1 MAHRR
6 FDSTLRRGVAAL
18 IVGATALPMA
28 GCRAHKSAPGTDTAP
43 PEVAQTPGPGG
54 APESSPGVQAPPGN
68 APSAGGSPSSGGSPA
83 AGAVPDPSAPTTPAA
98 IAAIYASRPAS
109 LASLSLAE
117 FQYGTSPTR
126 SSDVT
131 YQPNVVVME
140 HGADAIH
147 GYSSDGLTWLLD
159 PNAPHVSELQ
169 PDKIM
174 FATGRAVGRILSVT
188 KQGNDVAVTLGPAA
202 LTDIVSDVQMAFE
215 QPVDLS
221 SVIVYTAPNAPL
233 SGDLAPLVQD
243 TTKTSDTRA
252 GNGDQVVIDDRGRQT
267 GSIVPV
273 SLRSRPPI
281 AAVPALWR
289 KPAMGDAQGGPVG
302 QVFNLVGPMIGVPRP
317 VTVSGFKVSPY
328 SGGGMGISIA
338 TSSPNLMMA
347 ATGGVRLDQP
357 TVKVTLDIKHGTVQ
371 TAELELRGVA
381 ALFVDLQAGTQVGRT
396 GNISKVYYVPTD
408 MSIPILGKV
417 LPIAITFRQSFLV
430 ETAFTAKNSTLNAG
444 GEEDFTGAV
453 TMGLHNGSWAVSAPT
468 SMTDKR
474 DLLQS
479 INGVSL
485 GASSVIFGWGTKV
498 IVGLGAFGFATG
510 PYIGYNTQVAIVRGS
525 DLTTGLVPVPP
536 CHGAILSLSLNVG
549 VGYSLPAPLVSAV
562 NAILHL
568 LQLNTTL
575 APTNGISHQENIIR
589 KEKSVPNKCASF

>member
-6 FDSTLRRGVAAL
+6 FHSTVRCGVAAI
-18 IVGATALPMA
+18 IVGVIALPMA
-28 GCRAHKSAPGTDTAP
+28 GCRAHKSAAGTDTAP
-43 PEVAQTPGPGG
+43 PEVVEAPGP
-54 APESSPGVQAPPGN
+54 N
-68 APSAGGSPSSGGSPA
+68 SATEV
-83 AGAVPDPSAPTTPAA
+83 VPDPSAPTTPAA
-98 IAAIYASRPAS
+98 IAAVYASRPAS

-117 FQYGTSPTR
+117 FQYGASPTR
-126 SSDVT
+126 SGDVT
-131 YQPNVVVME
+131 YQPDVVVME

-159 PNAPHVSELQ
+159 PNAPHVAELQ
-169 PDKIM
+169 PNKIM
-174 FATGRAVGRILSVT
+174 FATGRAVGRVLAVT

-202 LTDIVSDVQMAFE
+202 LTDIVSDVQMSFE

-233 SGDLAPLVQD
+233 SGDLTPLIQD
-243 TTKTSDTRA
+243 TTKTSDART
-252 GNGDQVVIDDRGRQT
+252 GNGDQVVINRGRQT
-267 GSIVPV
+267 GWIVPV
-273 SLRSRPPI
+273 SLQSRPAI

-289 KPAMGDAQGGPVG
+289 EPPMGDAQGGPVG

-317 VTVSGFKVSPY
+317 VTVSGFKVTPY

-338 TSSPNLMMA
+338 TSSPNLMMIA
-347 ATGGVRLDQP
+347 SGGVRLDQP
-357 TVKVTLDIKHGTVQ
+357 SVKVTLDIKHGAVQ
-371 TAELELRGVA
+371 TAELELRGVG
-381 ALFVDLQAGTQVGRT
+381 ALLVDLQAGTQVGRT
-396 GNISKVYYVPTD
+396 GNINKVYYVPTD
-408 MSIPILGKV
+408 MSIPIFGKV

-453 TMGLHNGSWAVSAPT
+453 SMGLHNGSWGVSAPT

-485 GASSVIFGWGTKV
+485 GASSIIFGWGTKV

-510 PYIGYNTQVAIVRGS
+510 PYIGYNTQVAVVRGS

-562 NAILHL
+562 NSILRL

-575 APTNGISHQENIIR
+575 APTNGINHQQNIIR
-589 KEKSVPNKCASF
+589 VEKSVPNKCASF